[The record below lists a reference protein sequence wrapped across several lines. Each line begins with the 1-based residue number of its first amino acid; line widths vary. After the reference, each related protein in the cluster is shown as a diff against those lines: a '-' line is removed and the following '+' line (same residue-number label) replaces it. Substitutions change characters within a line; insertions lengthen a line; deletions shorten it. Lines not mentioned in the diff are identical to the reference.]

1 MDTVTSIRIIAGL
14 VAIGVLFIPAIFYL
28 LTLSRALEKCSPTS
42 RTMQPGMVWLML
54 IPFFGLIWNFF
65 IVLALSNSLGREFP
79 ARGVTQL
86 DPEPGKSIGLAM
98 SVCMACGII
107 PVLGIVASLV
117 SLVLWVVY
125 WIKIAE
131 FSRLLDQFPVMA
143 SATAATVSGPLP

>member
-14 VAIGVLFIPAIFYL
+14 VAIAVLFVPAIFYL
-28 LTLSRALEKCSPTS
+28 LTLSRTLEKCSPAS
-42 RTMQPGMVWLML
+42 RTMQPGLVWLML

-79 ARGVTQL
+79 SRGVTQL

-98 SVCMACGII
+98 SVCMACGLI
-107 PVLGIVASLV
+107 PLLGLITSLIA
-117 SLVLWVVY
+117 LVLWVVY

-131 FSRLLDQFPVMA
+131 FSRLLDQFPA
-143 SATAATVSGPLP
+143 QATVPAVTSGL

>member
-1 MDTVTSIRIIAGL
+1 MDTVTSIRIVAGL

-28 LTLSRALEKCSPTS
+28 LTLSRALEKCSPAS

-65 IVLALSNSLGREFP
+65 IVLALANSLGREFP
-79 ARGVTQL
+79 ARGVTHF
-86 DPEPGKSIGLAM
+86 DPEPGKSRGLAM
-98 SVCMACGII
+98 CVCMACGII

-131 FSRLLDQFPVMA
+131 FSRVLDQFPA
-143 SATAATVSGPLP
+143 QATVPTVTSGF

>member
-1 MDTVTSIRIIAGL
+1 MDTVTSIRIVAGL
-14 VAIGVLFIPAIFYL
+14 IAISVLFIPAIFYL
-28 LTLSRALEKCSPTS
+28 LTLSRALEKCSPAS

-98 SVCMACGII
+98 CVCMACGII

-125 WIKIAE
+125 WIKIVE
-131 FSRLLDQFPVMA
+131 FSRLLDQFPA
-143 SATAATVSGPLP
+143 QTTVPTVTSGI